1 MTLKELISKKDYDY
15 IEFRCLTPP
24 DYAEETGK
32 TEMFYGSGYSKD
44 GIFYPNDQDSY
55 SLEEELERWEEW
67 TDYWAENGLT
77 VVEKGAWI
85 TTII

>member
-24 DYAEETGK
+24 DYAEETGE
-32 TEMFYGSGYSKD
+32 TEAFYGSGYSKD
-44 GIFYPNDQDSY
+44 GIFYPNDHDSY

-67 TDYWAENGLT
+67 SQSGIGNGLT
-77 VVEKGAWI
+77 VVEKCAWI